1 MKKII
6 YKYLNSLEIA
16 GLAKHDGCPAIFLEQ
31 APDDSDRGWEGN
43 QYGRIIYGLNLKDD
57 AERKVSGTMQI
68 VMAYCIADN
77 GYDHLLKN
85 EVVLKKAFEHVFLS
99 NQDTTVSCV
108 WRNTEPFHETVD
120 GQDDTEVCGLILS
133 FDVYAFPKHTYKPL
147 DPVNSLSKHISDN
160 WNEKVTVI
168 NSADLEEIW
177 KPGTEDI
184 VVYVRLDSL
193 QPGTFPSTAA
203 CTWQTAI
210 MKVHVLSESDD
221 RSDQMIMELLQNLQE
236 KERFRMND
244 GSPFFVNQ
252 LQYSTKLDVL
262 RDGQVTVRGQYG
274 KLTEIKDSQKMNG
287 LNIN

>member
-1 MKKII
+1 MKNVV
-6 YKYLNSLEIA
+6 YKYLKNLDIA
-16 GLAKHDGCPAIFLEQ
+16 GLATYDDSPAIFNDQ

-57 AERKVSGTMQI
+57 PERKVSGTMQI
-68 VMAYCIADN
+68 ALAFLFTAG
-77 GYDHLLKN
+77 GYNNLLKA
-85 EVVLKKAFEHVFLS
+85 KKALKSAFEGVFLS
-99 NQDTTVSCV
+99 DEETTISLV
-108 WRNTEPFHETVD
+108 WRNTESFQEKLE
-120 GQDDTEVCGLILS
+120 GQDDVEVCGAVLS
-133 FDVYAFPKHTYKPL
+133 FDAYAFQKHTYKPL
-147 DPVNSLSKHISDN
+147 DPVNSLAKHLADN
-160 WNEKVTVI
+160 WNVTVI
-168 NSADLEEIW
+168 NSTDLEEIW
-177 KPGTEDI
+177 KPGPEDI
-184 VVYVRLDSL
+184 AAYVRLDSL

-203 CTWQTAI
+203 CTWLMAT
-210 MKVHVLSESDD
+210 MKVHVISESDNQ
-221 RSDQMIMELLQNLQE
+221 SDQMIMELLQNLQE